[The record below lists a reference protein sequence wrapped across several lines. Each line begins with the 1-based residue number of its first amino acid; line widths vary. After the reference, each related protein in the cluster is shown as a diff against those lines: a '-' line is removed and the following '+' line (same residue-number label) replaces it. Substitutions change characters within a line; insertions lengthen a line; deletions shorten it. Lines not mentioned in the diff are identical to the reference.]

1 MAVMNPDAGRNRTVL
16 IVVAILALA
25 LCLCCCLAGLGFWLY
40 VRALPEPVPPVTSAP
55 LPSDFRPPPRPGTAE
70 STLVRDLARQL
81 AETPTT
87 NTDYWQLHGQLVSMT
102 GRPEV
107 RGAVQEPPDYQVGE
121 VHLFWIGDEERHK
134 YWQTDAELTIK
145 TDHAYL
151 YVSQGAVFSHEQLQ
165 RAADLFESQIYPTN
179 RRYFGSEW
187 SPGIDNDPRIT
198 ILVTDQLP
206 DGIAGY
212 FSSTDEYPLSM
223 KPRSNQREMIY
234 VTSDY
239 LEDLAL
245 FGQLLSH
252 EFQHMI
258 HWNQDQSEGLWV
270 NEALSELA
278 EEINGYENVLG
289 SWQYWF
295 DPDIQLT
302 NWAEDPQ
309 DRYRN
314 YAASKLFLSYL
325 SEHYGGYEILADL
338 AADDAYGIDG
348 VEHLLRSRGYNANFE
363 TVFGDWVV
371 ANLVADPGL
380 GDGAYSYTLQG
391 GAEPAFRATL
401 GDDDEYAGWVSQ
413 FGADYIEIDPSAGA
427 SVTFEGSGLV
437 ELAPTELHDGAF
449 AWWSNRR
456 NMLSSSLTRPVDLGQ
471 VEEASL
477 HFWTWFDLEEHFDY
491 GYVAV
496 SSDNGET
503 WTTLPGT
510 HTTADDPN
518 QANYGNGY
526 TGKSGAWL
534 EETVDLTPYAGGRVL
549 LRFWS
554 ITDPGLNQPGWLVDD
569 IAIPEI
575 GFYDDAERGES
586 SWTSD
591 GFVRS
596 SNVLFQSYLVRLV
609 EYGPQTTVRS
619 VELDAANHGRFQ
631 LANSSHR
638 AVIIISGATRW
649 TSEVAPYRVT
659 VTP

>member
-1 MAVMNPDAGRNRTVL
+1 MSPNQPENRTALVIVAVL
-16 IVVAILALA
+16 LLA
-25 LCLCCCLAGLGFWLY
+25 LCLCCCVTGLGLWLFF
-40 VRALPEPVPPVTSAP
+40 RAAPDPAGPVTPAP
-55 LPSDFRPPPRPGTAE
+55 VPSDFRPPPLPGTAE
-70 STLVRDLARQL
+70 DRLVRDLAQQL

-87 NTDYWQLHGQLVSMT
+87 NTDYWQLHGQLVSRT
-102 GRPEV
+102 GRPEI
-107 RGAVQEPPDYQVGE
+107 RAAVQEPPHYQVGE
-121 VHLFWIGDEERHK
+121 VHVFWIGDEERHE
-134 YWQTDAELTIK
+134 YWQTDAELTIM
-145 TDHAYL
+145 TAHAYL
-151 YVSQGAVFSHEQLQ
+151 YVSQGAEFSLEELQ
-165 RAADLFESQIYPTN
+165 RAAELFESQIYPTN

-187 SPGIDNDPRIT
+187 TPGIDSDPRIT

-223 KPRSNQREMIY
+223 KLRSNQREMIY

-252 EFQHMI
+252 EYQHMI
-258 HWNQDQSEGLWV
+258 HWNQDQSEAWWV

-289 SWQYWF
+289 SWQYWA

-302 NWAEDPQ
+302 NWAENPD

-348 VEHLLRSRGYNANFE
+348 VDHLLRTGGYYADFE

-371 ANLVADPGL
+371 ANLVDDPDL

-391 GAEPAFRATL
+391 GVEPAFRTTL
-401 GDDDEYAGWVSQ
+401 GDGEECAGWVSQ
-413 FGADYIEIDPSAGA
+413 FGADYIEVEPNSGA
-427 SVTFEGSGLV
+427 YVTFEGSALV
-437 ELAPTELHDGAF
+437 ELAATEPHGGAF

-456 NMLSSSLTRPVDLGQ
+456 NMLSSSLTRPVDLSQ
-471 VEEASL
+471 VQEARL

-491 GYVAV
+491 GYVAA
-496 SSDNGET
+496 STDNGET

-518 QANYGNGY
+518 QANYGHGY
-526 TGKSGAWL
+526 TGKSGSWL
-534 EETVDLTPYAGGRVL
+534 EEEIDLTPYAGGRIL

-575 GFYDDAERGES
+575 GFQDDAETGES
-586 SWTSD
+586 GWTTD
-591 GFVRS
+591 GFIRS
-596 SNVLFQSYLVRLV
+596 SNLLSQSYLVQLV
-609 EYGPQTTVRS
+609 EYGPQTTVRRL
-619 VELDAANHGRFQ
+619 ELDAANRGWVRVGEGVD
-631 LANSSHR
+631 R
-638 AVIIISGATRW
+638 AVLIVSGATRW
-649 TSEVAPYRVT
+649 TSEAAPYRVA
-659 VTP
+659 VAP

>member
-1 MAVMNPDAGRNRTVL
+1 MNPDAGRNRTLL

-25 LCLCCCLAGLGFWLY
+25 LCLCCCLAGLGFWLSF
-40 VRALPEPVPPVTSAP
+40 RALPDPVPPVTATP
-55 LPSDFRPPPRPGTAE
+55 LPSDFQPPPLPGTAE
-70 STLVRDLARQL
+70 SWLVRDLARQL

-87 NTDYWQLHGQLVSMT
+87 DTDYWRLHGQLVSKT

-107 RGAVQEPPDYQVGE
+107 RSAVQEPPDYQVGD
-121 VHLFWIGDEERHK
+121 VHVFWIGDEERHE
-134 YWQTDAELTIK
+134 YWQTDAELTIM

-151 YVSQGAVFSHEQLQ
+151 YVSQGAVFSPEQLQ

-258 HWNQDQSEGLWV
+258 HWNQDQSEALWV

-289 SWQYWF
+289 GWQYWF

-302 NWAEDPQ
+302 NWAEDSD

-314 YAASKLFLSYL
+314 YAASKFFLSYL
-325 SEHYGGYEILADL
+325 SEHYGGYEILAEL

-348 VEHLLRSRGYNANFE
+348 VEHLLRAQGYDAGFE
-363 TVFGDWVV
+363 TDFGDWVV
-371 ANLVADPGL
+371 ANLVDDPGL
-380 GDGAYSYTLQG
+380 NDGAFSYTLQG

-401 GDDDEYAGWVSQ
+401 GDGDEYAGWVSQ
-413 FGADYIEIDPSAGA
+413 FGADYIQIEPSLGA

-437 ELAPTELHDGAF
+437 ELAPTEPHGGAF

-496 SSDNGET
+496 SPDNGET

-518 QANYGNGY
+518 QANYGDGY

-534 EETVDLTPYAGGRVL
+534 EETVDLTPYAGGRIL

-569 IAIPEI
+569 ISIPEV
-575 GFYDDAERGES
+575 GFQDDAEADGTG
-586 SWTSD
+586 WTID

-596 SNVLFQSYLVRLV
+596 SNVLPQSYLVQLV
-609 EYGPQTTVRS
+609 EYGPQITVRS
-619 VELDAANHGRFQ
+619 VELDAANHGRVR
-631 LANSSHR
+631 LSEGVDR
-638 AVIIISGATRW
+638 AVLIVSGMTRW
-649 TSEVAPYRVT
+649 TSEAAPYRVA
-659 VTP
+659 VAP